1 MNSRK
6 LVVRETLTVAAGEAA
21 VALLTAFVY
30 ALIKKLTA
38 GVWLGALAGA
48 VLATLNYFLMARTL
62 SRAGDQAV
70 NTGQSEA
77 GRGSVRVSYTLRLIL
92 LFVILA
98 VLAKARVIEP
108 IPAVI
113 PLVLMQPVI
122 ILALHMQKRLVK

>member
-1 MNSRK
+1 MLFRS
-6 LVVRETLTVAAGEAA
+6 
-21 VALLTAFVY
+21 
-30 ALIKKLTA
+30 
-38 GVWLGALAGA
+38 GALAGA